1 MHLASHP
8 PSVRSPGA
16 HQMLAGLVFQRH
28 GGLTEPL
35 NTKKSIRFLGNKCTY
50 TENLSF
56 PSEQMWP
63 GVHFVPVGLDL
74 PPKSH
79 PSSQPVSQSVSQ
91 LVSQSADDADDES
104 VEKHLAF

>member
-28 GGLTEPL
+28 GGLIEPL
-35 NTKKSIRFLGNKCTY
+35 GTQKTSVFWATY
-50 TENLSF
+50 APTQNNLSF
-56 PSEQMWP
+56 AQECP
-63 GVHFVPVGLDL
+63 GAHFVPVGLDL

-79 PSSQPVSQSVSQ
+79 LLPP
-91 LVSQSADDADDES
+91 LVLTKQ
-104 VEKHLAF
+104 

>member
-1 MHLASHP
+1 MTSLLHLKMELLCFKIAPRTMHVASHP

-35 NTKKSIRFLGNKCTY
+35 NTKKHPFSWQHMHLHSK
-50 TENLSF
+50 NLSF

-63 GVHFVPVGLDL
+63 GAHFVPVGLDL

-79 PSSQPVSQSVSQ
+79 LLPP
-91 LVSQSADDADDES
+91 LVLT
-104 VEKHLAF
+104 K

>member
-28 GGLTEPL
+28 GVLTEPV
-35 NTKKSIRFLGNKCTY
+35 NTKKTSVFLATDAPTQK
-50 TENLSF
+50 NLSF

-79 PSSQPVSQSVSQ
+79 LLSTVV
-91 LVSQSADDADDES
+91 
-104 VEKHLAF
+104 LAK